1 MTDHHIPTTPIPAA
15 IADAWQCLAAAV
27 ADDMC
32 SDIALTK
39 AADALVDVYPPYPP
53 AASATVTIPQSEAVR
68 GARAALARAAAV
80 AGGVEERLRIAA
92 VVHMLRDLDG
102 RP

>member
-1 MTDHHIPTTPIPAA
+1 MTDPQIRTTPIPAA
-15 IADAWQCLAAAV
+15 IAEAWQFLAAAV
-27 ADDMC
+27 ADDLW

-53 AASATVTIPQSEAVR
+53 AAAAPVTLPQSEAVR
-68 GARAALARAAAV
+68 GARAALARAAAA
-80 AGGVEERLRIAA
+80 AGGIEERLRVAA

-102 RP
+102 RT